1 MEKCFPFKLKRRGDF
16 ILVCGENDEKNRIG
30 LLTSFWSNIWVG
42 SVPLKVPFYMP
53 FLISEHKD
61 KSLRDVIRLVGGN
74 LFWDFHQK
82 RYFSVW
88 EEDLLFNLHQI
99 L

>member
-16 ILVCGENDEKNRIG
+16 ILVCGENDEKNRTG
-30 LLTSFWSNIWVG
+30 LLTYFWSNIWVG
-42 SVPLKVPFYMP
+42 SVPLKVLFYMH

-74 LFWDFHQK
+74 LFWDFSPEAIFLSLG
-82 RYFSVW
+82 RGFT
-88 EEDLLFNLHQI
+88 F
-99 L
+99 